1 MAPPRPQEEEEA
13 SDGSEEQDISLC
25 RSPRHRVK
33 RNVAGGKGKQK
44 KNAPPARKQ
53 LTRMAEVSRKEHQE
67 GEKENNR

>member
-1 MAPPRPQEEEEA
+1 
-13 SDGSEEQDISLC
+13 
-25 RSPRHRVK
+25 VK